1 MTLSQAQTALPD
13 NDNPGFD
20 TGVAAVLHADWPE
33 AKLYEAALAC
43 DRSPASIVQGGALL
57 VETGQFTG
65 RSPGDKFIV
74 SSPDTEKRIWTDNN
88 QMMSREA
95 FDTLL
100 ADMQAHAEGMTLY
113 TQKLFAGA
121 DPAHRLNVEVVN
133 EYPWHALFIR
143 HMLRRP
149 ERAELAEMGT
159 DLQVVD
165 LPSFKADPARHGCK
179 SETVIAL
186 DLDRGI
192 VLIGGTAY
200 AGEMKKSVFSVLNY
214 HLPEKGVM
222 PMHCSA
228 NAAKANGTSDTAV
241 FFGLSGTGKTTL
253 SADPDRTLIGDDEHG
268 WSDEG
273 VFNFEGGCYAKTI
286 RLSREGEPEIW
297 DAAHHFAS
305 VLENVIVDE
314 ETRRPDFDDDSKTPN
329 TRVAYPLEAI
339 PNASATGRA
348 EPPRNIVFLTC
359 DSFGVLPPIARLN
372 PDQAMYHFLSG
383 YTAKV
388 AGTERGVSEPQ
399 ATFSACFGAPFMPL
413 HPSVYGNLLRKR
425 IAETGAKCWLVNTG
439 WSGGPYGVGSRMSLR
454 TTRRLLSAALA
465 GELDDVPVRHAPV
478 FGHDVPLKVDGVED
492 AVLDPRRTWEDRK
505 AFDEQVV
512 RVAALF
518 IKNFEP
524 FEPYVDQAVLDAAPK
539 PGNVHLHEE
548 PQVYR

>member
-1 MTLSQAQTALPD
+1 MSTTSSAL
-13 NDNPGFD
+13 FD
-20 TGVAAVLHADWPE
+20 TSVAKERRADWPE
-33 AKLYEAALAC
+33 ARLYQSALGC
-43 DRSPASIVQGGALL
+43 PFSPGSIVQGGALL

-65 RSPGDKFIV
+65 RSPGDKFVV
-74 SSPDTEKRIWTDNN
+74 SSPKTEQRIWKDNN
-88 QMMSREA
+88 QMMSRDH

-100 ADMQAHAEGMTLY
+100 ADMQAHAGGKVLY
-113 TQKLFAGA
+113 TQTLYAGA
-121 DPAHRLNVEVVN
+121 DPEHRLNVSVVN
-133 EYPWHALFIR
+133 EYAWHALFIR

-149 ERAELAEMGT
+149 ERAELGAIT
-159 DLQVVD
+159 ADLTVVD
-165 LPSFKADPARHGCK
+165 LPSFKADPARHGTK

-214 HLPEKGVM
+214 HLPEKDVM

-228 NAAKANGTSDTAV
+228 NASKSDGRSDAAV

-253 SADPDRTLIGDDEHG
+253 SADPERTLIGDDEHG

-273 VFNFEGGCYAKTI
+273 IFNFEGGCYAKTI
-286 RLSREGEPEIW
+286 RLSKEGEPEIW
-297 DAAHHFAS
+297 DAAHRFGS
-305 VLENVIVDE
+305 VLENVIVDP
-314 ETRRPDFDDDSKTPN
+314 ETRLPDFDDDTKTPN

-339 PNASATGRA
+339 PNASETGRA
-348 EPPRNIVFLTC
+348 DTPRNIVFLTC
-359 DSFGVLPPIARLN
+359 DSFGVLPPIAKLN

-425 IAETGAKCWLVNTG
+425 IAESGAKCWLVNTG

-478 FGHDVPLKVDGVED
+478 FGHDVPLKVEGVED
-492 AVLDPRRTWEDRK
+492 VVLDPRRTWEDRE
-505 AFDEQVV
+505 AFDAQVV

-518 IKNFEP
+518 LKNFEP

-548 PQVYR
+548 PVVYR